1 MSKIIS
7 FSLWGNNPKYNIGA
21 IRNAELAK
29 QLFPDW
35 ICRFYIGQSVPDKT
49 ILALEALDPNCYI
62 WHMDNDPQGGPGRQ
76 SHSGSY
82 DRSKIQ
88 LFKRNI
94 LGDWRMMFD
103 RFRPAYDSDVGIML
117 SRDCDSRLSAREKS
131 AVDEWILS
139 DKDFHTIHDHFY
151 HTVPILGG
159 MFGMKRD
166 AVPAFE
172 FLMQNWLSSRK
183 GNYWQIDQEFLS
195 QEIWPRVKDNTL
207 NHSEFHTNIW
217 PGKPI
222 PIPRSGRE
230 FIGATYNEFDV
241 IDPEQQKVLYG

>member
-1 MSKIIS
+1 MLRIIS

-35 ICRFYIGQSVPDKT
+35 TCRFYIGQSVPDKT
-49 ILALEALDPNCYI
+49 ISALEALDPNCYI
-62 WHMDNDPQGGPGRQ
+62 WNMDNDPQGGPGWK

-103 RFRPAYDSDVGIML
+103 RFRPAYDSDVDIML

-131 AVDEWILS
+131 AVDEWVSS
-139 DKDFHTIHDHFY
+139 DKGFHTIHDHFY
-151 HTVPILGG
+151 PLFPFFAGI
-159 MFGMKRD
+159 FGINRI
-166 AVPAFE
+166 AFPTLK
-172 FLMQNWLSSRK
+172 FLCKNCLPLEK
-183 GNYWQIDQEFLS
+183 GI
-195 QEIWPRVKDNTL
+195 T
-207 NHSEFHTNIW
+207 
-217 PGKPI
+217 
-222 PIPRSGRE
+222 GR
-230 FIGATYNEFDV
+230 FIQSF
-241 IDPEQQKVLYG
+241 